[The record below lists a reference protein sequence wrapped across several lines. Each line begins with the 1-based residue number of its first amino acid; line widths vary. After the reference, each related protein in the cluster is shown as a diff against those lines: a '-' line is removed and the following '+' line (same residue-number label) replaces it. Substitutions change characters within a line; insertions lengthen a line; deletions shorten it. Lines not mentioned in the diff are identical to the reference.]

1 MYKFLKALHIIGV
14 VLFFGSILGH
24 AIAGVVSSGTTDSQ
38 VLNVVRQVVQAETIY
53 LTIPGL
59 VLFSIT
65 GGTMIFVGKLP
76 IKKLKWL
83 ALHLALGILVILNA
97 LIILGPLGQEMLV
110 ATQALAAGTG
120 SIELIHELEIKEAI
134 FGAINIILCVLLV
147 LIAVIK
153 PKLGGNK

>member
-24 AIAGVVSSGTTDSQ
+24 AIAGVVSSGTSDSQ
-38 VLNVVRQVVQAETIY
+38 VLNIVRQVVQAETVY

-59 VLFSIT
+59 ILFALT
-65 GGTMIFVGKLP
+65 GVAMIVVGKLP
-76 IKKLKWL
+76 IKRLKWL
-83 ALHLALGILVILNA
+83 SVHLFLGILVILNA
-97 LIILGPLGQEMLV
+97 AIILAPLGQEMLT
-110 ATQALAAGTG
+110 ATQSLADGAG
-120 SIELIHELEIKEAI
+120 SIEHIHELEAKEAL

-153 PKLGGNK
+153 PKFGGK

>member
-38 VLNVVRQVVQAETIY
+38 VLNIVRQVVQAETNY

-59 VLFSIT
+59 VLFSVT
-65 GGTMIFVGKLP
+65 GGAMIFVGKLP

-97 LIILGPLGQEMLV
+97 IFILAPLGQEML
-110 ATQALAAGTG
+110 AMAQSIASGTG
-120 SIELIHELEIKEAI
+120 SIEHIHELEAKEAI
-134 FGAINIILCVLLV
+134 FGAINIFLCVLLV

-153 PKLGGNK
+153 PKFGGNK